1 MESKLIKVITA
12 AAAGAAM
19 AFAATGVW
27 AADSPAE
34 LLKAAQREGAVYSV
48 GMPNTWA
55 NWVAT
60 WKDLQALGIKTQDTD
75 MSSAEEVSKMLAEG
89 ENATADIGDVGFEF
103 GAFAM
108 KKGVTM
114 PYKPSTWDQIPGWAK
129 DKDGHWCLAY
139 TGTVAFIVNKKLVK
153 ETPKSWADLLK
164 GKYRVSVGAVGS
176 AAQANYA
183 VLAAAMAMGGSE
195 KNLAPAYEF
204 FAKIAQQGRLSMVDP
219 VVANLEKGEVEVG
232 MLWDFNALNYRDQ
245 IDRNLFDVVI
255 PSEGSVM
262 SGYTTIINKYSKHPN
277 AAMFTREYILSDK
290 GQINLANGYARPI
303 RAKYLDMPP
312 EVKAKMLPESQYKNA
327 RPVKD
332 FQAWT
337 NTSSHISRSWQSKV
351 SIHMR

>member
-1 MESKLIKVITA
+1 MGVWTLNKIFTA
-12 AAAGAAM
+12 AAAGAAL
-19 AFAATGVW
+19 AFAATGAW
-27 AADSPAE
+27 AADTDA
-34 LLKAAQREGAVYSV
+34 LLKAAQKEGAVYSV

-55 NWVAT
+55 NWVGT

-108 KKGVTM
+108 KKGITM
-114 PYKPSTWDQIPGWAK
+114 PYKPSTWEQIPGWAK

-139 TGTVAFIVNKKLVK
+139 TGTVAFIINKKLVK
-153 ETPKSWADLLK
+153 DPPKSWADLLN
-164 GKYRVSVGAVGS
+164 GKYRVTVGAVGS

-183 VLAAAMAMGGSE
+183 VLAAAMAMGGNES
-195 KNLAPAYEF
+195 NLNPAYDF
-204 FAKIAQQGRLSMVDP
+204 FAKIAKQGRLSMVDP

-245 IDRNLFDVVI
+245 INRDLFEVVI
-255 PSEGSVM
+255 PAEGSVT
-262 SGYTTIINKYSKHPN
+262 SGYTTILNKYSKHPN
-277 AAMFTREYILSDK
+277 AAKYAREYILSDK

-303 RAKYLDMPP
+303 RAKFLTLPA
-312 EVKAKMLPESQYKNA
+312 EAQAKMLPEEQYKNA
-327 RPVKD
+327 KPVQD
-332 FQAWT
+332 FAAWT
-337 NTSSHISRSWQSKV
+337 KTSARISRNWQSKV